1 MSPDNPVSTEIPP
14 STDIPAAA
22 DIPAPAEAI
31 TAAEYR
37 QVFGLLPTGVVAI
50 TGLTEEQKPMGF
62 VVGTF
67 QSLSLD
73 PPLVTFC
80 VDKSS
85 STWPTLRALGRFTA
99 NILST
104 EQLPVCKA
112 LSRKGEDKF
121 QGLAYEQSP
130 IGTPRLDGATAWIDC
145 EVVSEVV
152 AGDHF
157 MIVGSVSAMVPG
169 TGDALMF
176 RGGKFGECTLWPAP
190 APASATEP
198 APTQKAENR

>member
-1 MSPDNPVSTEIPP
+1 MTAVTV
-14 STDIPAAA
+14 PAT
-22 DIPAPAEAI
+22 I
-31 TAAEYR
+31 TPGVYR

-50 TGLTEEQKPMGF
+50 TGLTDGGKPLGF

-67 QSLSLD
+67 QSLSLE

-85 STWPTLRALGRFTA
+85 STWPALRSLGRFTA

-104 EQLPVCKA
+104 EQLGVCKA

-121 QGLAYEQSP
+121 QGIDYEGSVL
-130 IGTPRLDGATAWIDC
+130 GTPRILGSTAWIDC
-145 EVVSEVV
+145 QVLSEVV

-157 MIVGSVSAMVPG
+157 MIVGAVKAMEAG
-169 TGDALMF
+169 AGDALLF
-176 RGGKFGECTLWPAP
+176 RGGKFGDYNQWPTP
-190 APASATEP
+190 SAAHSQAINISSPDNEVRSKP
-198 APTQKAENR
+198 